1 MLTCQKKI
9 TLVFFYIFFHSAY
22 DTVYECV
29 DGIANN
35 DDGYCPMLMDSV
47 VLGIGDYNIFKA
59 KCGQSELTP
68 AGEWRPV
75 EPM

>member
-1 MLTCQKKI
+1 
-9 TLVFFYIFFHSAY
+9 
-22 DTVYECV
+22 
-29 DGIANN
+29 
-35 DDGYCPMLMDSV
+35 MLMDSV